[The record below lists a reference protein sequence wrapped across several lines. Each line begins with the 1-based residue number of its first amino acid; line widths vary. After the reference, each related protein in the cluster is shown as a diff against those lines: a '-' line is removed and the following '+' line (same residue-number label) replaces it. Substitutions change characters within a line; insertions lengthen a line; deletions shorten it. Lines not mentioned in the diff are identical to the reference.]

1 MKMTLTLEDKD
12 LLGLSEGA
20 MVALFRTIHAIA
32 NENNDNSTEP
42 KKPAPTI
49 ENNVSNES
57 KTVSNEEKPK
67 AKEVT
72 TTAEEPKAKE
82 ITTTA
87 EEPKQRSRRKSN
99 NTKKELKVE
108 EEVTEKTIT
117 DEPITNK
124 PEIKQPPTENKNIE
138 TEITD
143 ESTTYEETPTMTM
156 DELKH
161 FCATNC
167 KAHVGLSA
175 KLRKVLTDEFKAEKL
190 SSVKPEDYQKLH
202 DRVTELVEGM

>member
-20 MVALFRTIHAIA
+20 MVALFRTIQAIA
-32 NENNDNSTEP
+32 NENNDNGAEP
-42 KKPAPTI
+42 KKPIPTI
-49 ENNVSNES
+49 KDNTSNES
-57 KTVSNEEKPK
+57 KTVNNEEEPKAK

-72 TTAEEPKAKE
+72 TT
-82 ITTTA
+82 T
-87 EEPKQRSRRKSN
+87 EEPKQRSCRKSN

-108 EEVTEKTIT
+108 EPTEKIVT
-117 DEPITNK
+117 DEPITSE
-124 PEIKQPPTENKNIE
+124 PEIKQSPIE
-138 TEITD
+138 D
-143 ESTTYEETPTMTM
+143 KKEEKPAMTM

-190 SSVKPEDYQKLH
+190 SSVKPDDYQALH
-202 DRVTELVEGM
+202 DRVAELVEEM

>member
-20 MVALFRTIHAIA
+20 MVALFRTIQAIA
-32 NENNDNSTEP
+32 NENNDNGTEQ
-42 KKPAPTI
+42 KKPIPTI
-49 ENNVSNES
+49 ENNASNEN
-57 KTVSNEEKPK
+57 KTVSNEEEPKVK

-72 TTAEEPKAKE
+72 TTIEEPKK
-82 ITTTA
+82 
-87 EEPKQRSRRKSN
+87 RSRRKST
-99 NTKKELKVE
+99 NTKEELKVE
-108 EEVTEKTIT
+108 NPTEKIVT
-117 DEPITNK
+117 DEPET
-124 PEIKQPPTENKNIE
+124 KQPSIENKNIE
-138 TEITD
+138 IEANDEPAVQEEI
-143 ESTTYEETPTMTM
+143 PTMTM

-202 DRVTELVEGM
+202 DRVAELVEEM

>member
-20 MVALFRTIHAIA
+20 MVALFRTIQAIA

-42 KKPAPTI
+42 KKPVPTI
-49 ENNVSNES
+49 EDSTSNES
-57 KTVSNEEKPK
+57 KTVSNEEEPKAK

-72 TTAEEPKAKE
+72 TTTK
-82 ITTTA
+82 
-87 EEPKQRSRRKSN
+87 EPKQHSRRKSN

-108 EEVTEKTIT
+108 EPTEKVIT
-117 DEPITNK
+117 DEPITSE
-124 PEIKQPPTENKNIE
+124 PEIKQSPTEDRNNE
-138 TEITD
+138 TESTD
-143 ESTTYEETPTMTM
+143 EPITQEEKPAMTM

-202 DRVTELVEGM
+202 DRVTELVEDM